1 MNKQPIGIIG
11 AMQVEIDTLAAA
23 LENAKT
29 ETVGGLNFTAGE
41 LDGTPVVLTVC
52 GIGKVFA
59 AMAAQTLILRYGVRA
74 IINTGV
80 AGTLTDRLSIG
91 DIAIAE
97 NVVQHDM
104 DTSAVGDPVGL
115 ISGLN
120 QVYMA
125 ADANLAARIAAVID
139 GMGIRRA
146 VGTIASG
153 DVFVADSSKKT
164 YIRDTFG
171 AIACEMEGASIGQVC
186 TVNGIPF
193 AVIRAISDGG
203 NEDAAMDYP
212 TFVKIAAAKSA
223 AVVRKAV
230 NEMR

>member
-23 LENAKT
+23 LENREVEIA
-29 ETVGGLNFTAGE
+29 GGLTFIKGI
-41 LDGTPVVLTVC
+41 LDGMPVVLSVC
-52 GIGKVFA
+52 GVGKVFA
-59 AMAAQTLILRYGVRA
+59 AMAAQAMILKYDVRA

-80 AGTLTDRLSIG
+80 AGTLTDKLSIG
-91 DIAIAE
+91 DLAIAE

-104 DTSAVGDPVGL
+104 DTSPIGDPVGL

-120 QVYMA
+120 LVRMP
-125 ADANLAARIAAVID
+125 ADGDLRARITAVLAE
-139 GMGIRRA
+139 MEIRYV

-153 DVFVADSSKKT
+153 DQFVADSEKKT

-171 AIACEMEGASIGQVC
+171 AIACEMEGAAIGQVC
-186 TVNGIPF
+186 TVNQIPF

-203 NEDAAMDYP
+203 NEEAAMDYP

-223 AVVRKAV
+223 EVVRAFLRSKG
-230 NEMR
+230 